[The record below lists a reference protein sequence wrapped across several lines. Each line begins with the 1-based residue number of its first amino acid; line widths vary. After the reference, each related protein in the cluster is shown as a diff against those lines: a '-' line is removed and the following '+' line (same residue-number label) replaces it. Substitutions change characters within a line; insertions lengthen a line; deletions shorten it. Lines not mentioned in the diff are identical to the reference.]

1 MRTNIL
7 YLIISGII
15 ILSCGGG
22 GRDEPAPVLNTP
34 PSVPSLV
41 GPTDKSLCISNIL
54 TFTWGNSSDSQN
66 DAISYQIQIA
76 TDNQF
81 SQIINTGNTSL
92 NSYSV
97 TLDKGKA
104 YYWRVKA
111 TDSKNASSNY
121 SSIFSLYTEANA
133 VTNHLPYMPQ
143 LVKPVLDATVST
155 TVDLEWNASDVDASD
170 VLSYDVYWGIDKNNL
185 TNSKANISSK
195 TTQITGLQA
204 TAVYYWKVV
213 VKDNKG
219 GETVGQIW
227 SFKTN

>member
-76 TDNQF
+76 ADNQF